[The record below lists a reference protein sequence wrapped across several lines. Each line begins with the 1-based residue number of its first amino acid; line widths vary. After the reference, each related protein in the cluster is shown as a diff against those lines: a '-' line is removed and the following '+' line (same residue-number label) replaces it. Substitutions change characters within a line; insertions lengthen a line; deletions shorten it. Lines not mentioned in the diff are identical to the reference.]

1 MKGGNRGRG
10 TSVNTPNRFDRLRF
24 ERIDLDLP
32 PGEDVSPAGTR
43 FFHDASRTIL
53 AKNDSPDI
61 PFTYSINPYRGCE
74 HGCIYCYARPSHE
87 YLGFSAGLDFETKI
101 MVKLDAA
108 RLLDRTLRAKSWV
121 PQMVAL
127 SGNTDCYQPVEK
139 RLELTRQCLG
149 VFLKYRNPVGIV
161 TKNALVLRDLDIL
174 REMAEHGIVHVMVS
188 VTTLDDR
195 LVRKME
201 PRTST
206 PANRLETIGALA
218 KAGIPVGVNAA
229 PIIPGLTDEELP
241 SILKAAADQGATTAG
256 YILLRLPGAVK
267 PLFLEWL
274 KRELPDRAGKILN
287 RIKDTRD
294 GLLSDPQFGRRMTGE
309 GEVARTIQALF
320 DIHAAKYNLEPRFC
334 GLRTD
339 GFRGAHRDQ
348 MGLFDREKV

>member
-24 ERIDLDLP
+24 ERIDLDLS

>member
-10 TSVNTPNRFDRLRF
+10 TSLNTPNRFERLSL
-24 ERIDLDLP
+24 EPIELDLP
-32 PGEDVSPAGTR
+32 PGEEVSPVGTR
-43 FFHDASRTIL
+43 FFRDASSTIL

-87 YLGFSAGLDFETKI
+87 YLGFSAGLDFESRI

-108 RLLDRTLRAKSWV
+108 RLLDRTLRARIWV
-121 PQMVAL
+121 PQMVAF

-139 RLELTRQCLG
+139 RLELTRQCLA

-161 TKNALVLRDLDIL
+161 TKNALILRDLDIL

-188 VTTLDDR
+188 ITTLDDR

-206 PANRLETIGALA
+206 PMNRLETIGALA

-241 SILKAAADQGATTAG
+241 SILKAAAEQGATTAG
-256 YILLRLPGAVK
+256 YILIRLPGAVK

-274 KRELPDRAGKILN
+274 KRELPDRAVKIIN
-287 RIKDTRD
+287 RIKDTRN
-294 GLLSDPQFGRRMTGE
+294 GLLSDPKFGRRMTGD

-339 GFRGAHRDQ
+339 GFRGAGRAQ
-348 MGLFDREKV
+348 MGLFDGEKV